1 MKKFLIIYGII
12 SLLIGFA
19 VFFVTKTLVHNQ
31 RVYDVY
37 YELAQE
43 AADDR
48 DFDRFISIQ
57 SISFK
62 KLFTHTTDDYIIDG
76 YLVIGRDDE
85 TYINQLGIFVLPINE
100 IKFADDIKDEND
112 QTGLRIVNSATSD
125 TFYEIYTDPLYDNA
139 AVSYGLSLMD
149 FYFYSIS
156 IENDIDASIELYDYQ
171 GDLIAAINQMITYQD
186 YPTLETGFNDGMEA
200 DVLDDLI
207 DTNKYVIP
215 TVIRNTTI
223 YAVVDIALG
232 IGLYFLIKKRKE
244 KLANAYKKKEDF

>member
-1 MKKFLIIYGII
+1 MSF
-12 SLLIGFA
+12 LIGFA
-19 VFFVTKTLVHNQ
+19 VFFITKTLVNNQ

-43 AADDR
+43 AAYNR

-62 KLFTHTTDDYIIDG
+62 KLSTHTTDDYVIDT

-85 TYINQLGIFVLPINE
+85 TYINQLGVFVTPIKE
-100 IKFADDIKDEND
+100 VEFAADINDEND
-112 QTGLRIVNSATSD
+112 QTGLRIIDQVTSN

-149 FYFYSIS
+149 FYFYSVA
-156 IENDIDASIELYDYQ
+156 IEENIEASIELYDYQ
-171 GDLIAAINQMITYQD
+171 GDLIITIDQMVTYQD
-186 YPTLETGFNDGMEA
+186 YPTLEVGFIDGMDA
-200 DVLDDLI
+200 DVLKDLI
-207 DTNKYVIP
+207 DANKYVTP

-223 YAVVDIALG
+223 YVVIDIALG
-232 IGLYFLIKKRKE
+232 TGLYFLIKKRKE
-244 KLANAYKKKEDF
+244 KLANSFKNKEVF